1 MEVIVA
7 GKCYV
12 EQILARGRVRVRRL
26 LSSGVA
32 GTKRV
37 REPGHARAPASTVMV
52 AKEPD
57 FQRDRARAGPRVDA
71 RPLLVVLS

>member
-12 EQILARGRVRVRRL
+12 EQIRPGVASEFVASSLVVSRVRNGYV
-26 LSSGVA
+26 SP
-32 GTKRV
+32 GT
-37 REPGHARAPASTVMV
+37 RAPASTVMV

-71 RPLLVVLS
+71 RPLLVVFS